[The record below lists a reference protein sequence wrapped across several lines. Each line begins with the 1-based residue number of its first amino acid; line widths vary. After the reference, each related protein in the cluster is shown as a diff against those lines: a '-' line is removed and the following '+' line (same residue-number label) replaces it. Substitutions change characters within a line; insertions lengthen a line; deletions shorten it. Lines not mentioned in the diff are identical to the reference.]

1 MRDVEKI
8 TAEIE
13 KRARARTH
21 SPENSAFQKFIGE
34 DWGERPAGPA
44 RAEVADYTPARRAKL
59 GELFPKE
66 RLVFPAGIYKVR
78 SNDTDYRFRA
88 HSAFAHLTGL
98 GAEQEPNAVLVLH
111 PQEETS
117 ASASASD
124 TGGNANSSASTATH
138 RAVLYFHPRTAR
150 SDAEFYNDPQY
161 GEFWV
166 GARLSRAEMS
176 TLTGLEVKNITE
188 LEADLEKDLGKEVKN
203 LRIIRRVDK
212 NWEQKVAKLRSR
224 FLPAVEE
231 AESTEKDFQ
240 LEEAASEL
248 RLRKDAWEIAQM
260 EAAIAATARGFREII
275 KELPRARQHV
285 RGERVVEGAFSARAR
300 EEGNGLGYET
310 IAASGN
316 HANTLHWIRND
327 GPVREGDLILI
338 DAGIEIDSL
347 YTADITRT
355 LPVSGSFTPIQKKIY
370 NAVLAA
376 ADTAFGRAGEPGVR
390 FRDVHS
396 AAMEVIVAHLQ
407 DWGIIPDGEAGE
419 FARKQQYYRRWMPHG
434 TSHHL
439 GIDVHDCAQ
448 ARREMYQEALLAP
461 GMIFT
466 IEPGLYFRADD
477 LKVPPEFRGIGVRIE
492 DDILV
497 TESGVRRLSEFIPRS
512 ATAVENW
519 IAEIQDNCP
528 EERPE
533 DE

>member
-1 MRDVEKI
+1 MRDAEKI

-13 KRARARTH
+13 KRARARSH

-44 RAEVADYTPARRAKL
+44 QAEVADYTPARRAKL
-59 GELFPKE
+59 GELFPEE

-111 PQEETS
+111 PQKESSTS
-117 ASASASD
+117 
-124 TGGNANSSASTATH
+124 GNANNSTSGITH

-150 SDAEFYNDPQY
+150 TDAEFYNDPQY

-188 LEADLEKDLGKEVKN
+188 LEADLEKNLGKEVKN

-224 FLPAVEE
+224 FLPEIAEE
-231 AESTEKDFQ
+231 ESAEKDFQ

-260 EAAIAATARGFREII
+260 EAAIAATARGFQEII

-327 GPVREGDLILI
+327 GPVREDDLILI

-376 ADTAFGRAGEPGVR
+376 ADAAFVRAGEPGVR

-396 AAMEVIVAHLQ
+396 AAMEVIITSLQ
-407 DWGIIPDGEAGE
+407 NWGILPDGEAGE
-419 FARKQQYYRRWMPHG
+419 FARTQQYYRRWMPHG

-448 ARREMYQEALLAP
+448 ARREMYQEALLVP

-519 IAEIQDNCP
+519 IAEIQGNCL

-533 DE
+533 NE

>member
-1 MRDVEKI
+1 M
-8 TAEIE
+8 
-13 KRARARTH
+13 
-21 SPENSAFQKFIGE
+21 
-34 DWGERPAGPA
+34 
-44 RAEVADYTPARRAKL
+44 
-59 GELFPKE
+59 
-66 RLVFPAGIYKVR
+66 
-78 SNDTDYRFRA
+78 
-88 HSAFAHLTGL
+88 
-98 GAEQEPNAVLVLH
+98 
-111 PQEETS
+111 
-117 ASASASD
+117 
-124 TGGNANSSASTATH
+124 
-138 RAVLYFHPRTAR
+138 
-150 SDAEFYNDPQY
+150 
-161 GEFWV
+161 
-166 GARLSRAEMS
+166 
-176 TLTGLEVKNITE
+176 
-188 LEADLEKDLGKEVKN
+188 
-203 LRIIRRVDK
+203 
-212 NWEQKVAKLRSR
+212 
-224 FLPAVEE
+224 
-231 AESTEKDFQ
+231 
-240 LEEAASEL
+240 
-248 RLRKDAWEIAQM
+248 
-260 EAAIAATARGFREII
+260 
-275 KELPRARQHV
+275 PRARQHV
-285 RGERVVEGAFSARAR
+285 RGERVGEGAFSARAR

-327 GPVREGDLILI
+327 GPVRESDLILI

-376 ADTAFGRAGEPGVR
+376 ADAAFVRAGEPGVR

-396 AAMEVIVAHLQ
+396 AAMEVIITSLQ
-407 DWGIIPDGEAGE
+407 NWGILPSGEAGE
-419 FARKQQYYRRWMPHG
+419 FARTQQYYRRWMPHG

-448 ARREMYQEALLAP
+448 ARREMYQEALLVP

-519 IAEIQDNCP
+519 IAEIQGNCL

-533 DE
+533 NE

>member
-8 TAEIE
+8 TAEI
-13 KRARARTH
+13 KKRARARARTH

-98 GAEQEPNAVLVLH
+98 GVEQEPNAVLVLH

-117 ASASASD
+117 VSGASGTSN
-124 TGGNANSSASTATH
+124 NANSNTTH

-376 ADTAFGRAGEPGVR
+376 ADAAFGRAGEPGVR